1 MMHATVKPWRLVYW
15 GLLATAVLL
24 AATGCDPLDG
34 DSGLSHLD
42 AKVPAT
48 FVAHKS
54 RDGAGTL
61 KAPPAWTE
69 TPTTGVIVLN
79 LRTER
84 PRSSVNLV
92 VVPSSQGETLDRTMA
107 QLPEQLGHELADFK
121 LVERDYLIVNDR
133 PVGRIIYEGSR
144 NGFHGKLAQFVIVK
158 GGRDYVLSY
167 TATPDTYEDEYPSV
181 EQVLAS
187 LEI

>member
-1 MMHATVKPWRLVYW
+1 MMRGSVKSRQLCLRGV
-15 GLLATAVLL
+15 LAAAVLL
-24 AATGCDPLDG
+24 IATGCEPLDG

-54 RDGAGTL
+54 RDGAGSL
-61 KAPPAWTE
+61 KAPPAWQE
-69 TPTTGVIVLN
+69 TPTSGVIVLN
-79 LRTER
+79 LKTER

-92 VVPSSQGETLDRTMA
+92 VVPSSAGETLDRTMA
-107 QLPEQLGHELADFK
+107 QLPEQLGHEFADFK
-121 LVERDYLIVNDR
+121 LVQRDYLIVNDR
-133 PVGRIIYEGSR
+133 PVGRIVYEGSR

-167 TATPDTYEDEYPSV
+167 TATPDTYEDEYPTV